1 MVNLMEYLI
10 GVGVMLLVGIV
21 SYSAPQHHL
30 DSKAAKLQHGNDEER
45 QMASDLRDIS
55 SLNFQSKCNGC
66 E

>member
-1 MVNLMEYLI
+1 MVNLVEYLI
-10 GVGVMLLVGIV
+10 GVGAILLIGIV
-21 SYSAPQHHL
+21 SYSAIQHHL